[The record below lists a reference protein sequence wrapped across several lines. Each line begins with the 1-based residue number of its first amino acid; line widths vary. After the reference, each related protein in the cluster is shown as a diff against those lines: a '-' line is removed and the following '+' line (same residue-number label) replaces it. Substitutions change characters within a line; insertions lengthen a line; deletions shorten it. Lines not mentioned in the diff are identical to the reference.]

1 MEGFLENFES
11 FIGVNFWTA
20 LFTLLNFI
28 ILYLVAKHFLIGPI
42 LAIIENR
49 QKEID
54 DMYLQAGSAKDN
66 ALALEEEYKQKLS
79 AATETGERIVKEA
92 VVRGQAREDEI
103 LRAANAEASAI
114 MDKAAA
120 DIAQEKKKALND
132 AKDEISDMAI
142 AIAEKVV
149 GRELNAADQESLVDS
164 FIAQLGDHV

>member
-1 MEGFLENFES
+1 MEEFLERFES

-28 ILYLVAKHFLIGPI
+28 ILYLVAKRFLIGPI

-54 DMYLQAGSAKDN
+54 DMYLQAGCAKDN

-114 MDKAAA
+114 LDKAAA

-142 AIAEKVV
+142 AIAQKVV
-149 GRELNAADQESLVDS
+149 GRELNAADQADLVDS
-164 FIAQLGDHV
+164 FIAQLGENV